1 MEDNNTSND
10 VGRRIQ
16 WDLCPRVCRPTAC
29 QEVFPARCQ
38 PKDTN
43 KYSAITITGL
53 SWHESH
59 KKKTTRD
66 KHNSHLPLPSHTE
79 RFVSSFSGFKI
90 SYSEIA
96 ADGTK
101 ITDVSGTSFVVFKAL
116 KITLKSNRKV
126 PVLIFFTREI
136 ISWQFDNDSRRQIS
150 QSEFSHCPTKA
161 PVERRETT
169 GEVGKHPH
177 HLSLHI
183 HTNAT
188 RVCRLL
194 WLLLKSYHEKEWFTS
209 HGCRTLKGRLWTL
222 DGVFC
227 RVSVRKRL
235 CALYVCMR
243 AQMAPHLRGAC
254 VLVSCNS
261 RGWMEDR
268 LSGSQGRVDRLLKT
282 VERDTTASA
291 HAYSQNR
298 HTILVGVIATDRQPS
313 ECLLLVALA
322 LLQSSQAFHLTPASC
337 AVRNGKG
344 NHC

>member
-222 DGVFC
+222 DGV
-227 RVSVRKRL
+227 VTDAHSVL
-235 CALYVCMR
+235 PCVCA
-243 AQMAPHLRGAC
+243 
-254 VLVSCNS
+254 
-261 RGWMEDR
+261 
-268 LSGSQGRVDRLLKT
+268 
-282 VERDTTASA
+282 
-291 HAYSQNR
+291 
-298 HTILVGVIATDRQPS
+298 
-313 ECLLLVALA
+313 
-322 LLQSSQAFHLTPASC
+322 
-337 AVRNGKG
+337 
-344 NHC
+344 